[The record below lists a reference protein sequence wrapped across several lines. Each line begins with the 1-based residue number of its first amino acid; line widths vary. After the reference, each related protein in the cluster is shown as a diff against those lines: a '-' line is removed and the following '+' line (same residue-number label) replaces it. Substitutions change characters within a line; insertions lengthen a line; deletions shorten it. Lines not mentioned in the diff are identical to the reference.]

1 MGSIS
6 CSVSCNRISVVH
18 ESVDEAKVVEKVEI
32 IVRKIQLQK
41 SQAID
46 DELKKEAI
54 NNIRIVKVLL
64 LGASNS
70 GKSTVAKQMRILH
83 TEGFTEAEKIHY
95 KYMVHSNYIDFFSQ
109 IAKGIAKFGIKV
121 APKERDLVATFE
133 QAYYGQFMNL
143 DQADDLIALIRTFLE
158 FACVKQVINERLN
171 ELDVPD
177 NTEYLLENA
186 QRILTE
192 HYSPTHDDIIHARA
206 ATKGIYEIIFAFRE
220 FKIRLIDVGGQKTER
235 RKWIHCFEGVA
246 AILFIVSLSCYNQVM
261 EEDSQINQMS
271 DSIEMFKTMYR
282 NRFLRSSSFIMFLN
296 KKDIFAKK
304 IHQIPME
311 QFLPKFG
318 DKMKANPNLSGDE
331 LYSAAL
337 EFVKQMFS
345 SVRRQ
350 DKRQIYTHVTN
361 ATDTRNIDFVFNA
374 TCDIILAKNIKSA
387 GMN

>member
-1 MGSIS
+1 MGSIC

-46 DELKKEAI
+46 EELKKEAI

-70 GKSTVAKQMRILH
+70 GKSTVAKQMR
-83 TEGFTEAEKIHY
+83 
-95 KYMVHSNYIDFFSQ
+95 YMVHSNYIDFFSQ

-220 FKIRLIDVGGQKTER
+220 FKIRKR
-235 RKWIHCFEGVA
+235 RDANGSIGFEGVA

-318 DKMKANPNLSGDE
+318 D
-331 LYSAAL
+331 
-337 EFVKQMFS
+337 
-345 SVRRQ
+345 
-350 DKRQIYTHVTN
+350 
-361 ATDTRNIDFVFNA
+361 FVFNA